1 MRAEPVSYVDVE
13 ETFMECTEPGAI
25 RDEELIAYAE
35 GEKVRPAVGEHIAH
49 CQACSSQLAT
59 YQQLE
64 HKLAYKLYRWDCP
77 PSEMLGEF
85 QLGLL
90 DTVFSSA
97 VKTHLRTCVL
107 CSADMAALTQFLSN
121 DPFLV
126 EPVLAV
132 QKSAQRSSLN
142 GRYPVE
148 EAKRALEHL
157 RGQTLAGARRIVA
170 TLLPPVQS
178 GFAMQR
184 SPVQQLAQWPRNYTA
199 EDVNISLQ
207 LEGNPRQ
214 HATLQLVGL
223 VTCKGVVLDALQG
236 IPVRLTDLAGVSY
249 TQTIDDLGNF
259 VFSML
264 APATY
269 VLELLFP
276 EGVVV
281 VDQMLL
287 QLPE

>member
-1 MRAEPVSYVDVE
+1 
-13 ETFMECTEPGAI
+13 MECTEPGAI
-25 RDEELIAYAE
+25 RDEEFIAYVE
-35 GEKVRPAVGEHIAH
+35 GEKVRPAVGEHLAH

-64 HKLAYKLYRWDCP
+64 HRLAYKLYRWDCP
-77 PSEMLGEF
+77 PSQILGEF
-85 QLGLL
+85 QLGFL
-90 DTVFSSA
+90 DSVFSTA

-107 CSADMAALTQFLSN
+107 CSAEMAALTQFLSN

-126 EPVLAV
+126 ESVSVA
-132 QKSAQRSSLN
+132 QKGESTQRAALN

-157 RGQTLAGARRIVA
+157 RSQTLAGARRVIA
-170 TLLPPVQS
+170 TLLPPVQP

-184 SPVQQLAQWPRNYTA
+184 NPMQQLAQWPRNYTA
-199 EDVNISLQ
+199 EDVSISLQ
-207 LEGNPRQ
+207 LESDPRQ
-214 HATLQLVGL
+214 HTTLQLVGL

-236 IPVRLTDLAGVSY
+236 IPVRLTDLAGISY

-259 VFSML
+259 VFSAL
-264 APATY
+264 APTTY
-269 VLELLFP
+269 VLELHFP

>member
-1 MRAEPVSYVDVE
+1 
-13 ETFMECTEPGAI
+13 MECIEPGAI

-35 GEKVRPAVGEHIAH
+35 DEKVRPAVSKHLAH
-49 CQACSSQLAT
+49 CQACSSQVVT
-59 YQQLE
+59 YRQLE

-77 PSEMLGEF
+77 PSQILGEF

-90 DTVFSSA
+90 DTVFSTA
-97 VKTHLRTCVL
+97 VKTHLRACVL
-107 CSADMAALTQFLSN
+107 CSAEMTALTQFLSN

-132 QKSAQRSSLN
+132 QQNGSAQRPSLN

-157 RGQTLAGARRIVA
+157 REQTLAGARRIVA
-170 TLLPPVQS
+170 TLLPPVQPN
-178 GFAMQR
+178 FAMQR
-184 SPVQQLAQWPRNYTA
+184 TPVQQLAQWPRNYTA

-207 LEGNPRQ
+207 LESNPRQ
-214 HATLQLVGL
+214 QTTLQLVGL
-223 VTCKGVVLDALQG
+223 VTCKGVILDALQG
-236 IPVRLTDLAGVSY
+236 IPVRLTDLTGVSY

-259 VFSML
+259 VFSAL

-281 VDQMLL
+281 VDQMHL
-287 QLPE
+287 QLSE